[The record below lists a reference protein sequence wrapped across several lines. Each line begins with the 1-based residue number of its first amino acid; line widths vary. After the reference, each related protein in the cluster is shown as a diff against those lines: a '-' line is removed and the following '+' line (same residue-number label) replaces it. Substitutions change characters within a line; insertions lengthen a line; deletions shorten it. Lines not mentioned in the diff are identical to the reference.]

1 MQQFPV
7 RALFALALTIAGG
20 FAIAQ
25 SGTDGAST
33 TRSQV
38 RVSQLFG
45 WQPLDADH
53 LLLWTGKE
61 EVWQLVLS
69 PACTSL
75 LHTRNITVTA
85 DSRHIKSGRDQVQTG
100 KEACIIREFTLPDAA
115 LRKRYQTPR
124 KRYQAELQA
133 SEPGA
138 VKTPVNGDASGG
150 K

>member
-1 MQQFPV
+1 MQEFSV
-7 RALFALALTIAGG
+7 RALFALALTITGS

-25 SGTDGAST
+25 PETDSPSM
-33 TRSQV
+33 TRPQV

-45 WQPLDADH
+45 WQPLDADR

-61 EVWQLVLS
+61 EVWQLELS
-69 PACTSL
+69 TTCASL
-75 LHTRNITVTA
+75 LHTRSITVTA
-85 DSRHIKSGRDQVQTG
+85 DSRHIKSGRDQVQTST
-100 KEACIIREFTLPDAA
+100 EACTIREFTLPDAT

-138 VKTPVNGDASGG
+138 MKPPANGDASGS